1 MSTSTM
7 SSRTGS
13 DPFSETLGAG
23 LTEAGP
29 DDPGGNPAIVRG
41 TCPPTGAGPV
51 LVAVD
56 DDDNAGALLRYGCR
70 LAARLGVSLRVAY
83 VWSDCRPPDC
93 THHRRCHRYLAEAG
107 RVLSE
112 LLDEHL
118 AIDEARQ
125 VEWDVLHEDDPA
137 TALVALSASASM
149 LVVGSSSDRP
159 PSPAALSATTR
170 AILGRTRCP
179 VVVVPYR
186 GLSATRATW

>member
-41 TCPPTGAGPV
+41 TRPPTGAGPV
-51 LVAVD
+51 LVAV

-70 LAARLGVSLRVAY
+70 LAAATVTLRK
-83 VWSDCRPPDC
+83 P
-93 THHRRCHRYLAEAG
+93 AG
-107 RVLSE
+107 CCPSFSR
-112 LLDEHL
+112 
-118 AIDEARQ
+118 
-125 VEWDVLHEDDPA
+125 
-137 TALVALSASASM
+137 SASASM

-159 PSPAALSATTR
+159 PSPAALGATTR